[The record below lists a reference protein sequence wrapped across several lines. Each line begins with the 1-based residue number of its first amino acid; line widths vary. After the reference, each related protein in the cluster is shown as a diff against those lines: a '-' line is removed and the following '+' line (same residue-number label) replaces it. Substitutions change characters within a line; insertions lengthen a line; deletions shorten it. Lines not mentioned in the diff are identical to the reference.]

1 MMSRKVFT
9 NGIPINQKGFYLYF
23 SCSSE
28 EKSMTISYDQDSRL
42 LNMSD

>member
-1 MMSRKVFT
+1 MGYQLIK
-9 NGIPINQKGFYLYF
+9 QKGFYLYFSSRCSYF

-42 LNMSD
+42 LKMSD